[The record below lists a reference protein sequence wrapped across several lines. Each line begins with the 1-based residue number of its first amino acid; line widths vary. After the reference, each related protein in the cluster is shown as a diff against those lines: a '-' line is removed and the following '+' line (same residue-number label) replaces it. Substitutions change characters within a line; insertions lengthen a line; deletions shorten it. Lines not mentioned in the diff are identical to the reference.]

1 MSILLQTLAFI
12 ITILVLVSIH
22 EAGHFIVAKL
32 LGVKV
37 VRYAIGFGKAIFRY
51 RGKSG
56 TEYIIGFIPL
66 GGYVKL
72 LDEREVVVPNS
83 ELHAAFN
90 RQPLWA
96 RALIVLAGP
105 FTNFLFAVL
114 AFWLM
119 FMIGVKVIRP
129 ITGEIVPNSIAA
141 QAGLKSN
148 QVITRVDGHITPS
161 LQKVVLR
168 IIERIGETSVLTIQT
183 RSAKQYTNH
192 LLNLRHWSVDA
203 LNPDPLQSLGIVPP
217 RPFIPPI
224 IESVEDQGPA
234 AKIGLKAGDRVL
246 AFDNTPIKDWYQLL
260 TLIQQNPGKKVT
272 LTFERERKQSSI
284 PITVGYKLGARFK
297 KVGYLGVKAKL
308 PPIPEELLTI
318 RKYSPWI
325 SFRIAVAQT
334 WDYLVFNAVIIK
346 KMIFGQISL
355 NTLGGPIAIFQSADQ
370 AFQQGVSIF
379 LGFLGLISIML
390 GFINLLPI
398 PGLDG
403 GHLLNYL
410 IEFIIRKPLSIQ
422 YEIISVRVGFI
433 ILLMIMVIATFNDLL
448 RLFSS

>member
-1 MSILLQTLAFI
+1 MDILLQTLAFI

-37 VRYAIGFGKAIFRY
+37 IRYSIGFGKAIFRY

-72 LDEREVVVPNS
+72 LDEREVVVPQS

-119 FMIGVKVIRP
+119 FMIGIEVLRP

-141 QAGLKSN
+141 QAGLQSN
-148 QVITRVDGHITPS
+148 ELITKVDGHITPS
-161 LQKVVLR
+161 LQKVVIR
-168 IIERIGETSVLTIQT
+168 IIERIGETSTLSIQT
-183 RSAKQYTNH
+183 RSANQYTDH
-192 LLNLRHWSVDA
+192 LLNLHNWSVNA

-217 RPFIPPI
+217 RPFIPAI
-224 IESVEDQGPA
+224 IDTVEELGPA
-234 AKIGLKAGDRVL
+234 AMVGLKAGDKIL
-246 AFDNTPIKDWYQLL
+246 AFNNKPIKDWYQLL
-260 TLIQQNPGKKVT
+260 TLIQQNPSEKVT
-272 LTFERERKQSSI
+272 LTFERAGKI
-284 PITVGYKLGARFK
+284 ATMPIIVGHKLGLRFK
-297 KVGYLGVKAKL
+297 KVGYLGVKAKI
-308 PPIPEELLTI
+308 PAIPENLLTI
-318 RKYSPWI
+318 RKYSPGV
-325 SFRIAVAQT
+325 SFKIALSET
-334 WDYLVFNAVIIK
+334 WEYLLFNVIIIK
-346 KMIFGQISL
+346 KMILGQISL
-355 NTLGGPIAIFQSADQ
+355 NTLGGPIAIFQTADL

-410 IEFIIRKPLSIQ
+410 IELIIRRPLSIQ
-422 YEIISVRVGFI
+422 YEIISVRIGFI
-433 ILLMIMVIATFNDLL
+433 ILLTIMVIATFNDLL
-448 RLFSS
+448 RLFTS